1 VVRERAVRWL
11 GDIALAEGRGA
22 EADKALKAMASDGN
36 EVVALRERAIRSL
49 GTSSANRAYLR
60 SLYSRISE
68 ESLKERILRELGS
81 GATAED
87 AAWVRDVALDAREA
101 TALRE
106 RAVRVLG
113 EELGRSGD
121 VRDLY
126 PKLDQSD
133 LKERAL
139 RVLAERDDAGAME
152 WLRHV
157 AEDQSEVVS
166 LRDRAIRLL
175 AERDQLT
182 YLRQIYPRLDR
193 AELRERVL
201 RSAAES
207 GTPEAAAWLTT
218 IVLDH
223 TERSDLRERAVRELA
238 EGHASSADLGDLYDG
253 VDVSALKQRLVRL
266 LAERGDDV
274 AVKKLTAIAER
285 DPDPSMRRE
294 ASRRLGERTRNP

>member
-1 VVRERAVRWL
+1 
-11 GDIALAEGRGA
+11 
-22 EADKALKAMASDGN
+22 
-36 EVVALRERAIRSL
+36 
-49 GTSSANRAYLR
+49 
-60 SLYSRISE
+60 
-68 ESLKERILRELGS
+68 
-81 GATAED
+81 
-87 AAWVRDVALDAREA
+87 VALDAREA

-126 PKLDQSD
+126 PKLDQSA

-139 RVLAERDDAGAME
+139 RVLAERDDAGATE

-157 AEDQSEVVS
+157 AEDQNEVVA

-218 IVLDH
+218 IVLDRG
-223 TERSDLRERAVRELA
+223 ERSDLRERAVRELA
-238 EGHASSADLGDLYDG
+238 DGHASSADLGDLYDG
-253 VDVSALKQRLVRL
+253 VDVSVLKQRLVRL

-285 DPDPSMRRE
+285 DPDPNMRRE
-294 ASRRLGERTRNP
+294 ASRRLGERTQDP